1 MNGTNIRPIVIL
13 FRGFFRREITVRAIS
28 IGVSIEGG
36 TFYYWRNNTAN
47 VVKRMNSSEYKN
59 KWVHFAICRSSGIT
73 KVYKNGVSIFTLADT
88 YNYLNDK
95 NLLVSNESNLSTPAA
110 FGGYL
115 YYFHYIKGV
124 AKYTSNF
131 TVSTSIPPVLSETV
145 LLLTASGASG
155 TLGNTITNTTGTFEI
170 SPESAPEPEP
180 EPEPAPVISNSI
192 LPIYSDNSRVYY
204 KPNSLP
210 SGGIGGVRNYRKKAR
225 RT

>member
-1 MNGTNIRPIVIL
+1 M
-13 FRGFFRREITVRAIS
+13 
-28 IGVSIEGG
+28 
-36 TFYYWRNNTAN
+36 
-47 VVKRMNSSEYKN
+47 
-59 KWVHFAICRSSGIT
+59 
-73 KVYKNGVSIFTLADT
+73 
-88 YNYLNDK
+88 NDK
-95 NLLVSNESNLSTPAA
+95 NLLVSNESNVSTPAA

-131 TVSTSIPPVLSETV
+131 TVSTSIPSVLSETV

-170 SPESAPEPEP
+170 SPESSPAPAPAPEPE
-180 EPEPAPVISNSI
+180 PVISNSI